1 MDVARLEGV
10 GVPKTF
16 DVIRLKAIHKKH
28 ESHESHEQN
37 GRAKSGSGK
46 SERISVEASEVVI
59 AATVAAEVAPGETVR
74 QSIVAD

>member
-16 DVIRLKAIHKKH
+16 DVIRLKAIHKK
-28 ESHESHEQN
+28 HESHEQN

-59 AATVAAEVAPGETVR
+59 AATVVAEVAPGETVR